1 MEAPPRKR
9 GRPPK
14 HPKVAN
20 NGSGTPSPS
29 PVTKSRAN
37 SVGASTEGVVGS
49 NKIVSDGVDIEMVDR
64 TAQPSRTGQRGRK
77 KSMVEKVDGPSAIKP
92 GGGSSSERDSKSEAD
107 DDDLPVEKLS
117 TRRGK
122 KSSMVQ
128 FAFTLAFFLLC
139 SAILLSIFD
148 YYIIR
153 IRQKI

>member
-1 MEAPPRKR
+1 
-9 GRPPK
+9 
-14 HPKVAN
+14 
-20 NGSGTPSPS
+20 
-29 PVTKSRAN
+29 
-37 SVGASTEGVVGS
+37 
-49 NKIVSDGVDIEMVDR
+49 MVDR
-64 TAQPSRTGQRGRK
+64 AAQPSRTGQRGRK

-128 FAFTLAFFLLC
+128 FAFTLAFFILC
-139 SAILLSIFD
+139 SAILLLIFD

-153 IRQKI
+153 IWQNI